1 MQPADMTCACI
12 SPAPVLD
19 LSAQGR
25 LLLSNWW
32 ILLLGAAFQYVHGAF
47 TAVAY
52 HMHEP
57 RETLKDLGFML
68 LPVRAA
74 VPLVAHLQQCV
85 VHRHR
90 SICGGHA

>member
-1 MQPADMTCACI
+1 M
-12 SPAPVLD
+12 
-19 LSAQGR
+19 QGR

-32 ILLLGAAFQYVHGAF
+32 TLLLGASFQYVHGAF

-68 LPVRAA
+68 LPVRARD
-74 VPLVAHLQQCV
+74 C
-85 VHRHR
+85 
-90 SICGGHA
+90 SDSD

>member
-1 MQPADMTCACI
+1 
-12 SPAPVLD
+12 V
-19 LSAQGR
+19 QGR

-57 RETLKDLGFML
+57 RETLKDLGFMVF
-68 LPVRAA
+68 PVRVTGWNGCGAMRCNAA
-74 VPLVAHLQQCV
+74 PAP
-85 VHRHR
+85 
-90 SICGGHA
+90 

>member
-1 MQPADMTCACI
+1 MHAESCGCRPDGAARTRVMHIILQNCSLRLP
-12 SPAPVLD
+12 PV
-19 LSAQGR
+19 QGR

-57 RETLKDLGFML
+57 RETLKDLGFMAI
-68 LPVRAA
+68 PVRATGWNGCRA
-74 VPLVAHLQQCV
+74 M
-85 VHRHR
+85 R
-90 SICGGHA
+90 